1 MKFIAILLCAALTL
15 LGCQSLVSQSHR
27 TTLAL
32 RMDDGTCS
40 GTAVGRH
47 VVLTASHCL
56 VGQSHLAID
65 GKAVAVKKI
74 ISDGHDH
81 SLVVVDRTFDHWAFV
96 GDEPT

>member
-1 MKFIAILLCAALTL
+1 MKLIAILLCATLTL
-15 LGCQSLVSQSHR
+15 VGCQSVVSRSHQ

-40 GTAVGRH
+40 GTSVGRH
-47 VVLTASHCL
+47 VVLTATHCL

-65 GKAVAVKKI
+65 GKEVAVKKVI
-74 ISDGHDH
+74 NDHHDH
-81 SLVVVDRTFDHWAFV
+81 SLVVVDRSFDHWAFV

>member
-1 MKFIAILLCAALTL
+1 MKLLAILFCAAALF
-15 LGCQSLVSQSHR
+15 GCQSIVSQSHQ

-47 VVLTASHCL
+47 VVLTATHCL

-65 GKAVAVKKI
+65 GKQVAVKKI
-74 ISDGHDH
+74 INDGHDH
-81 SLVVVDRTFDHWAFV
+81 SLVVVDSTFSHWAFV